1 MVVFVDN
8 KIRKNLFICLFFERF
23 VIGHWLIMRFF
34 LDFLSF
40 LRSVSQN
47 LIAKI
52 DRTFTLGM
60 INEERRNVMKDK
72 FKLWL
77 ISLNCD
83 LINDLGID
91 EIVSRVDD
99 RLEIVIANKE
109 ERAVLEDLIKCFNS

>member
-1 MVVFVDN
+1 
-8 KIRKNLFICLFFERF
+8 
-23 VIGHWLIMRFF
+23 
-34 LDFLSF
+34 
-40 LRSVSQN
+40 
-47 LIAKI
+47 
-52 DRTFTLGM
+52 
-60 INEERRNVMKDK
+60 MKEK

-99 RLEIVIANKE
+99 KLEVVAANKE

>member
-1 MVVFVDN
+1 
-8 KIRKNLFICLFFERF
+8 
-23 VIGHWLIMRFF
+23 
-34 LDFLSF
+34 
-40 LRSVSQN
+40 
-47 LIAKI
+47 
-52 DRTFTLGM
+52 
-60 INEERRNVMKDK
+60 MKEK

-99 RLEIVIANKE
+99 KLEVVAANKG